1 MKKIIY
7 LLALTLSIVVLHSCQ
22 KPTDVDNQQNAT
34 KSSIVKSMNDLVVDP
49 NFDWKTTKTLDVSV
63 NLPDASKQQKLYILS
78 QDGKR
83 TYFVGYSAD
92 KSIHLRTRITI
103 PAYENMLQLK
113 IGDSGSGNAVLVGV
127 DNQSLSYTFHSTKSS
142 NDVCGACDGQISYLK
157 LKYTGTETDPI
168 IKVTQKKGGD
178 KNFVIFE
185 DPVPQNGTFSFI
197 GANTNNK
204 MGAKI
209 KVYINGTEDV
219 EIHTSCSQTIL
230 AGMQFGNFLIVEGE
244 SANGGPICSVSNT
257 PPSAAFTASA
267 TCLPTNTDFTFDAS
281 SVSDN
286 EDASANLEVRWDF
299 DNDGTWDTNF
309 GTSKTVTHQYV
320 ATGTYTVKMEV
331 RDSGGLTD
339 DVTMDITVDN
349 NGCGANQP
357 PVPAFT
363 FTPSG
368 CITTSTVV
376 NFDASTVSDPEDAT
390 ASLQVRWDFDGDG
403 TWDTQWSTQKTA
415 SHTYGSQ
422 GTFNV
427 KMEVKD
433 TDGATADVTHTLT
446 VDNSCGNT
454 PPVASFSW
462 DPSCITTSTT
472 VHFDASSVSDN
483 EDATADLKVKW
494 DFDGDGTWDTPWSTQ
509 KTAIHQYTTENTY
522 HVRLKVKDTQ
532 GLTDVVTH
540 PLTVDNNACSG
551 TQVNYTGTLAYE
563 DLWPYKGDYDFNDL
577 VINYDFLVTKN
588 LSEEIVHIKA
598 TFTIYAFGA
607 GFYNGFGFTL
617 PNVSPNQINNVTG
630 YSLKNN
636 SIIHLASNGLEA
648 GQSKATVV
656 VYDDSFD
663 QMQHPGIGIGV
674 NTDPSAP
681 YVTPATLVVEM
692 DFMDNGVVPAGGA
705 ISFSQLD
712 IGNFNPFIIVNQNR
726 DVEVHLPDEAPSSLA
741 NAGML
746 STGDDDSDPSSNRYY
761 LTETNLPWA
770 INLPVVFEYPIE
782 KQDITQVYNHFAEW
796 AESSGTLYPDW
807 YLDLP
812 GYRNSWLIY
821 THN

>member
-1 MKKIIY
+1 MKKLSY
-7 LLALTLSIVVLHSCQ
+7 LLLLSFAIIGFHSCQ
-22 KPTDVDNQQNAT
+22 KPADLQNAQNNT
-34 KSSIVKSMNDLVVDP
+34 KTSIVKSMNDLVVDP

-63 NLPDASKQQKLYILS
+63 NLPDVAKQEKLYIFS
-78 QDGKR
+78 QDGTR

-92 KSIHLRTRITI
+92 KSIHLKTRITI
-103 PAYENMLQLK
+103 PTYENMLKLQ
-113 IGDSGSGNAVLVGV
+113 IGDDGNPGSVLVGV
-127 DNQSLSYTFHSTKSS
+127 DNKSLSYTFHTSKSTRS
-142 NDVCGACDGQISYLK
+142 VCGVCDGQVTQLK
-157 LKYTGTETDPI
+157 LKYTGNLANPEIT
-168 IKVTQKKGGD
+168 VTQKKGSD
-178 KNFVIFE
+178 HNFVIFQ
-185 DPVPQNGTFSFI
+185 DHVPQNGTFTFQ
-197 GANTNNK
+197 GANNNHK

-209 KVYINGTEDV
+209 KVLINGSQNV

-230 AGMQFGNFLIVEGE
+230 AGMQFGDFLIVEGE
-244 SANGGPICSVSNT
+244 SANGGPLCAVNN
-257 PPSAAFTASA
+257 PPTAIFTASA

-281 SVSDN
+281 GVSDN
-286 EDASANLEVRWDF
+286 EDATADLEVRWDF
-299 DNDGTWDTNF
+299 DNDGSWDTGF
-309 GTSKTVTHQYV
+309 GTNKTVTHQYGS
-320 ATGTYTVKMEV
+320 TGTYTVKLEV
-331 RDSGGLTD
+331 KDSGGLTD
-339 DVTMDITVDN
+339 DVTMDVTVDN

-363 FTPSG
+363 FTPNG
-368 CITTSTVV
+368 CISTSTAV
-376 NFDASTVSDPEDAT
+376 NFDASSVSDPEDAT
-390 ASLQVRWDFDGDG
+390 ADLQVRWDFDGDG
-403 TWDTQWSTQKTA
+403 NWDTNWSTGKTA

-422 GTFNV
+422 GTYTV

-433 TDGATADVTHTLT
+433 TNGATAEVTHSLT

-462 DPSCITTSTT
+462 NPGCVTTSTV
-472 VHFDASSVSDN
+472 VHFDASTVSDN
-483 EDATADLKVKW
+483 EDATANLMVKW
-494 DFDGDGTWDTPWSTQ
+494 DFDGDGNWDTPWSTQ
-509 KTAIHQYTTENTY
+509 KTAIHQYAAENTY
-522 HVRLKVKDTQ
+522 NVRLKVKDTQ
-532 GLTDVVTH
+532 GLTDIITH
-540 PLTVDNNACSG
+540 SLTVDNNACGG
-551 TQVNYTGTLAYE
+551 THVDYTGTLAYE

-577 VINYDFLVTKN
+577 VINYDFYITKN

-617 PNVSPNQINNVTG
+617 PNVSPNQVNSVSG
-630 YSLKNN
+630 YSLKGN
-636 SIIHLASNGLEA
+636 SIIHLAANGLEA

-726 DVEVHLPDEAPSSLA
+726 AVEVHLPNEAPSSLA
-741 NAGML
+741 NSGL
-746 STGDDDSDPSSNRYY
+746 FTTGDDDSNPSTNRYY

-782 KQDITQVYNHFAEW
+782 KQDITQVYLHFAEW
-796 AESSGTLYPDW
+796 AESSGQLYPDW
-807 YLDLP
+807 YLDQP
-812 GYRNSWLIY
+812 GYRNSSLIY